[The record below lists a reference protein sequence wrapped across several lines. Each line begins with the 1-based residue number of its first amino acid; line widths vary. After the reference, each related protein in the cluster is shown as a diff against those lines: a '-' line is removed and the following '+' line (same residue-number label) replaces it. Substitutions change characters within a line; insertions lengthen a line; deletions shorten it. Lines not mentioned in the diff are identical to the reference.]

1 MTAIYKPTTAPEYC
15 NASPA
20 FCPALQSP
28 CGFCLLLRIHHI
40 RLSCAP
46 NDHKKFQNSHGL
58 PPSSWCPATSH
69 SSHPSLLRTK
79 RPQKIP
85 EQPRS
90 SSQFVLFCSESSSI
104 ALPGPL

>member
-40 RLSCAP
+40 RLSSTP
-46 NDHKKFQNSHGL
+46 KDTKNSRTTTVHL
-58 PPSSWCPATSH
+58 PVRVV
-69 SSHPSLLRTK
+69 LLR
-79 RPQKIP
+79 I
-85 EQPRS
+85 
-90 SSQFVLFCSESSSI
+90 LH
-104 ALPGPL
+104 